1 MLEKIKNFLK
11 KIKNFFA
18 ENKKKILSVLVI
30 LAIIGAISVLS
41 LLLLSA
47 FGIVS
52 FESGE
57 LHLNNDIFDDFMN
70 TWYGWVILIS
80 LQVIITALLCFI
92 PGASMAFI
100 MLIQTFFDKPWQ
112 AFALSFSGVVICS
125 IIMYLTGRIGGY
137 KICEL
142 LLGEDDCKKAS
153 DLLNHKG
160 AVYFPLMMMFPIFP
174 DDALVMIAGTLRMSM
189 KWFIPSIFI
198 GRGIGVAA
206 IIFGISSIPYED
218 FTTAGHWI
226 GFIITCAILICAVF
240 YSAYLFNKFLENR
253 SEKKQEQERENLV
266 KAEMIYEENKEEI
279 EELAAENEQ
288 EAAEII
294 AELKATEIRSAIK
307 EAKEA
312 VIEFEAEIE
321 KAELEA
327 EAAIETAIEA
337 VSEEA
342 IPTAEESTDEEK
354 TEEIKL

>member
-1 MLEKIKNFLK
+1 MLEKIKSFLK
-11 KIKNFFA
+11 KIKNFFT

-57 LHLNNDIFDDFMN
+57 LYLNNDIFDDFMN

-80 LQVIITALLCFI
+80 LQVLITGLLCFI

-218 FTTAGHWI
+218 FTTA
-226 GFIITCAILICAVF
+226 
-240 YSAYLFNKFLENR
+240 
-253 SEKKQEQERENLV
+253 
-266 KAEMIYEENKEEI
+266 
-279 EELAAENEQ
+279 
-288 EAAEII
+288 
-294 AELKATEIRSAIK
+294 
-307 EAKEA
+307 
-312 VIEFEAEIE
+312 
-321 KAELEA
+321 
-327 EAAIETAIEA
+327 
-337 VSEEA
+337 
-342 IPTAEESTDEEK
+342 
-354 TEEIKL
+354 